1 MDFHV
6 SATSGVLGR
15 DRFNDCSQ
23 TLNISTREKCED
35 VMVNMSA
42 VVRGDD
48 KAIPT
53 PSSFRCKVTLQ
64 IK

>member
-1 MDFHV
+1 MHH
-6 SATSGVLGR
+6 
-15 DRFNDCSQ
+15 SQ
-23 TLNISTREKCED
+23 TFNILTREKGED

-48 KAIPT
+48 KAVPT

-64 IK
+64 TK